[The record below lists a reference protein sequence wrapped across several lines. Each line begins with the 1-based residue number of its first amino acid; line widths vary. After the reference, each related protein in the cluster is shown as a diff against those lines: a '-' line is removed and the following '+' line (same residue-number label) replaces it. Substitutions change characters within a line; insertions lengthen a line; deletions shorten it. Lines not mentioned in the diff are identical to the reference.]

1 MLNIDITYDIEKI
14 DDFFD
19 EEKIKE
25 FVSQLH
31 LKG

>member
-25 FVSQLH
+25 FVSYILTDE
-31 LKG
+31 